1 VNYRGS
7 SRPNETTLLFVAS
20 NPAPK
25 HGSVTATMSKLH
37 VKQIEGY
44 LSRTAK
50 TAVNMNDYARHTDQE
65 QIRKAFLTRAL
76 AALSVSHLAEVSLQE
91 LGPHVTDGSRDGGI
105 DLIYFDSKE
114 RTLYLVQTK
123 WHDDGRG
130 SVQLGDALKFI
141 AGVRKVLDNDL
152 EALNDRIKA
161 RKADIERALF
171 DANAKFVLVLAHTG
185 QEALSTEVAAA
196 IGEYIDAQ
204 NDTSELMSLRTLS
217 QSDLHK
223 AVAAGVAGAPIS
235 LEVQLTGWG
244 QVREPHFAIYG
255 QVCAGDVASWFETH
269 GNRLF
274 TRNLRQF
281 IVSSIVNQDIVATLI
296 QRPSDF
302 WYFNNGITAIASS
315 VAKKPIGG
323 NATDS
328 GIFECTAFSVVN
340 GAQTVGSIHA
350 AAKQDVQAVNKAM
363 VSVRIISIADGSPAF
378 GLEVTRNTN
387 TQNAVEKR
395 DFVALDP
402 TQERIRQ
409 ELQFEGVEYAYKTGT
424 ASVSASRGF
433 DLLEATV
440 ALASAHEEVAMAV
453 QAKREIGRL
462 WEDISKAPYTQLFN
476 AGVNGPQIWETV
488 QTLRAIDAALQS
500 EAKHYSGR
508 DALVCIHGNRFI
520 QWSTFKTLALQPN
533 FTFVGIEKTI
543 PDAVERTVERVV
555 GAVKTRFADSYPASL
570 FKNLSKCRALAS

>member
-1 VNYRGS
+1 
-7 SRPNETTLLFVAS
+7 
-20 NPAPK
+20 
-25 HGSVTATMSKLH
+25 MSKLH
-37 VKQIEGY
+37 VRQIEGY

-50 TAVNMNDYARHTDQE
+50 AAVNMSDYAHHTDAE
-65 QIRKAFLTRAL
+65 QIRKAFLARAL
-76 AALSVSHLAEVSLQE
+76 AALSVSHLAEVPLQD
-91 LGPHVTDGSRDGGI
+91 LGPYVTDGSGDGGI

-171 DANAKFVLVLAHTG
+171 DANARFVLVLAHTG
-185 QEALSTEVAAA
+185 QEALSAEVAAP

-255 QVCAGDVASWFETH
+255 QVCAGDVANWFETH

-281 IVSSIVNQDIVATLI
+281 IVSSIVNHDIVATLL

-328 GIFECTAFSVVN
+328 GIFECAAFSVVN

-350 AAKQDVQAVNKAM
+350 AAGQDMRAVNKAM

-409 ELQFEGVEYAYKTGT
+409 ELQFEGIEYAYKTGT

-433 DLLEATV
+433 DLMEATL
-440 ALASAHEEVAMAV
+440 ALACAHEEVAMAV
-453 QAKREIGRL
+453 QAKREIGKL

-488 QTLRAIDAALQS
+488 QTLRAIDAALQL
-500 EAKHYSGR
+500 EAKQYSGR
-508 DALVCIHGNRFI
+508 DALVCVHGNRFI
-520 QWSTFKTLALQPN
+520 QWSTFKTLAWQPN
-533 FTFVGIEKTI
+533 FAFVGIEKGI
-543 PDAVERTVERVV
+543 PGAVERTVAKVV
-555 GAVKTRFADSYPASL
+555 AAVKTHFSESYPASL
-570 FKNLSKCRALAS
+570 FKNLSKCRALAA

>member
-1 VNYRGS
+1 
-7 SRPNETTLLFVAS
+7 
-20 NPAPK
+20 
-25 HGSVTATMSKLH
+25 MS
-37 VKQIEGY
+37 
-44 LSRTAK
+44 
-50 TAVNMNDYARHTDQE
+50 DYAHHTDAE
-65 QIRKAFLTRAL
+65 QIRKAFLARAL
-76 AALSVSHLAEVSLQE
+76 AALSVSHLAEVSLQD
-91 LGPHVTDGSRDGGI
+91 LGAYVTDGSGDGGI

-171 DANAKFVLVLAHTG
+171 DANARFVLVLAHTG
-185 QEALSTEVAAA
+185 QESLSAEVAAA
-196 IGEYIDAQ
+196 IGEYVDAQ

-255 QVCAGDVASWFETH
+255 QVCARDVANWFETH

-281 IVSSIVNQDIVATLI
+281 IVSSIVNHDIVATLL

-328 GIFECTAFSVVN
+328 GIFECAAFSVVN

-350 AAKQDVQAVNKAM
+350 AAGQDMRAVNKAM

-433 DLLEATV
+433 DLMEATL
-440 ALASAHEEVAMAV
+440 ALACAHEEVAMAV

-500 EAKHYSGR
+500 EAKQYSGR
-508 DALVCIHGNRFI
+508 DALVCVHGNRFI
-520 QWSTFKTLALQPN
+520 QWSTFKTLAWQPN
-533 FTFVGIEKTI
+533 FTFVGIEKRI
-543 PDAVERTVERVV
+543 PEAVERTVAKVV
-555 GAVKTRFADSYPASL
+555 AAVKMHFSESYPASL
-570 FKNLSKCRALAS
+570 FKNLSKCRALAA

>member
-1 VNYRGS
+1 
-7 SRPNETTLLFVAS
+7 
-20 NPAPK
+20 
-25 HGSVTATMSKLH
+25 MSKLH

-50 TAVNMNDYARHTDQE
+50 TAVNMSDYAHHSSAGQVH
-65 QIRKAFLTRAL
+65 KAFLTRGL
-76 AALSVSHLAEVSLQE
+76 AALAVSHLAEIPLQE
-91 LGPHVTDGSRDGGI
+91 LGPYITDGSGDGGI
-105 DLIYFDSKE
+105 DLIYFDAKE

-123 WHDDGRG
+123 WHEDGHG
-130 SVQLGDALKFI
+130 SVQLGEALKFI

-152 EALNDRIKA
+152 DALNDHIKA
-161 RKADIERALF
+161 RKADIERAVF

-185 QEALSTEVAAA
+185 QEALSAEVAAA
-196 IGEYIDAQ
+196 IDEYIDAQ
-204 NDTSELMSLRTLS
+204 NDTSELMFRRILS

-235 LEVQLTGWG
+235 IEVQLTGWG
-244 QVREPHFAIYG
+244 QLREPHFAIYG
-255 QVCAGDVASWFETH
+255 QVCAADVASWFETH

-274 TRNLRQF
+274 TSNLRQF
-281 IVSSIVNQDIVATLI
+281 IVSSIVNQDIVATLL

-323 NATDS
+323 NSTES

-350 AAKQDVQAVNKAM
+350 AAGQDLQAVSKAM
-363 VSVRIISIADGSPAF
+363 VSVRIISVADGSPAF

-402 TQERIRQ
+402 QQERIRQ

-424 ASVSASRGF
+424 ASVSAARSF
-433 DLLEATV
+433 DLMEATV
-440 ALASAHEEVAMAV
+440 ALACAHGEVVMAV

-476 AGVNGPQIWETV
+476 GGVNGPHIWETV
-488 QTLRAIDAALQS
+488 QTLRAVEAALQS
-500 EAKHYSGR
+500 EAKQPLRPCLSVRPACRQQRSPRHALGDLRQSGGYAP
-508 DALVCIHGNRFI
+508 ALVG
-520 QWSTFKTLALQPN
+520 
-533 FTFVGIEKTI
+533 
-543 PDAVERTVERVV
+543 
-555 GAVKTRFADSYPASL
+555 
-570 FKNLSKCRALAS
+570 

>member
-1 VNYRGS
+1 
-7 SRPNETTLLFVAS
+7 
-20 NPAPK
+20 
-25 HGSVTATMSKLH
+25 MSKLH

-440 ALASAHEEVAMAV
+440 ALACAHEEVAMAV